1 MEKNNYRKFYLMHI
15 ASLIVM
21 FVVMYVMVD
30 TIDHIYIN
38 VNKLYMALL
47 MVAPM
52 AILKLFFMK
61 SMYKNKL
68 KNWVILATSAL
79 IIIIVFTL
87 VRVQGLVYNVQFLK
101 SMIPHHS
108 SAILMCQEADIDDQ
122 EIKDLCKE
130 IVETQKREI
139 RQMEDILQ
147 RLT

>member
-30 TIDHIYIN
+30 TVDHIYIN
-38 VNKLYMALL
+38 INKLYMALL

-61 SMYKNKL
+61 SMYKDKL

-79 IIIIVFTL
+79 IIIVVFTL

-122 EIKDLCKE
+122 EIEDLCKE